1 MEECKPI
8 LNTGL
13 RGVVIAQSRI
23 CDVDGAN
30 GRLIYRG
37 YLIQD
42 LAKRASFEE
51 TAYLLLY
58 EKLPDKSEL
67 EQFRSQIRAQQ
78 GLPDAVIAAMKT
90 MPPNAMPMDVL
101 QSVVP
106 MLAQND
112 EDVRER
118 NQTKEASLRMAT
130 KLIAKFSAIVA
141 YWHRIRNNLEPVRP
155 LPDLDHAA
163 NFLYMLTGKVPDE
176 QVARFLDVALVCH
189 AEHSFN
195 ASTFAAR
202 EVASTRA
209 HMYAAVTG
217 AVGSLS
223 GDLHGGANARVM
235 EMLFKIGSPD
245 KVHAYVNQ
253 EFDAGRVIF
262 GLGHAVYDTDDPRA
276 PILQEMI
283 KVMAQKTG
291 ESRWYEIATL
301 LETTGKEEFRRRKG
315 KDIYVNVDFYSGSLY
330 YSMGFPVDLFTPVF
344 AVARVAG
351 WCSHIIEEQFAG
363 AAPKPMLYRP
373 ESEYVGDYCG
383 PEVCEYTPMEE
394 R

>member
-1 MEECKPI
+1 MEECKPV

-13 RGVVIAQSRI
+13 RGVVIADTRI

-42 LAKRASFEE
+42 LAKRATFEE
-51 TAYLLLY
+51 VTYLLLY
-58 EKLPDKSEL
+58 EKLPDNAEL
-67 EQFRSQIRAQQ
+67 KEFRRGLREQQ
-78 GLPDAVIAAMKT
+78 GLPTAVIAALKT
-90 MPPNAMPMDVL
+90 MPKDALPMDVL
-101 QSVVP
+101 QSAVP
-106 MLAQND
+106 MLAQHD
-112 EDVRER
+112 EDVIKRD
-118 NQTKEASLRMAT
+118 QSMDASLRMAT
-130 KLIAKFSAIVA
+130 KLIPKLSAVVA
-141 YWHRIRNNLEPVRP
+141 AWHRIRSGQEPVQP
-155 LPDLDHAA
+155 LPELDHAA

-176 QVARFLDVALVCH
+176 EVARFLDVALLCH

-209 HMYAAVTG
+209 HMYAAVAS

-235 EMLFKIGSPD
+235 EMLFKIESPD
-245 KVHAYVNQ
+245 KVHGYVNQ

-276 PILQEMI
+276 PILVDMI
-283 KVMAQKTG
+283 KTMADKTG
-291 ESRWYEIATL
+291 ETRWYEISTL
-301 LETTGKEEFRRRKG
+301 LEKTGKAEFRKRKNR
-315 KDIYVNVDFYSGSLY
+315 DIYVNVDFYSGSLY
-330 YSMGFPVDLFTPVF
+330 YSMGIPVDLFTPVF
-344 AVARVAG
+344 AVARIAG
-351 WCSHIIEEQFAG
+351 WCAHIIEEQFAG

-373 ESEYVGDYCG
+373 ESDYVGDYCG
-383 PEVCEYTPMEE
+383 PDVCEWTPLDD